1 MRSSQKKDQ
10 IYAKNDFCV
19 RSIGGHDAQT
29 AAVEPAAGAQVHAA
43 RHGARRVL
51 QGGRSA
57 SAGGRSPDV
66 AGVYGQDRGRRA
78 RCVRVGCC
86 GTGAVGHAGRQAL
99 PDAPAGGHDAGNWDA
114 WLISLSSGNEERPA
128 ATGRRQQFGRWAG
141 HPKADADVGI
151 PRTESDDDDEEAS
164 DTSDDGSDS
173 FASAA
178 SSPNEAKPSKGG
190 HGVGGDRGF
199 KKPPSA
205 ASPPQR
211 KRPAPV
217 ASKGQGQRKKLAQG
231 KRAPMR

>member
-1 MRSSQKKDQ
+1 MTPKPQLSSRLQGLKFMQRGMARAESSKEGGAPAPAAAAPTSPAST
-10 IYAKNDFCV
+10 AKTEGD
-19 RSIGGHDAQT
+19 
-29 AAVEPAAGAQVHAA
+29 EPAASGSDAAAQEQWVMPADK
-43 RHGARRVL
+43 
-51 QGGRSA
+51 RS
-57 SAGGRSPDV
+57 R
-66 AGVYGQDRGRRA
+66 
-78 RCVRVGCC
+78 
-86 GTGAVGHAGRQAL
+86 T
-99 PDAPAGGHDAGNWDA
+99 APAGGHDAGNWDA

-128 ATGRRQQFGRWAG
+128 ATGRRQQFGRWAR
-141 HPKADADVGI
+141 HPKADAGVGV
-151 PRTESDDDDEEAS
+151 PRTESDDDEEEAS

>member
-1 MRSSQKKDQ
+1 MTPKPQLSSRLQGLKFMQRGMARAESSKE
-10 IYAKNDFCV
+10 
-19 RSIGGHDAQT
+19 GGAP
-29 AAVEPAAGAQVHAA
+29 APAAAAPTSPASTAKTEGDERAASGSDAAAQEQWVMPADK
-43 RHGARRVL
+43 
-51 QGGRSA
+51 RS
-57 SAGGRSPDV
+57 R
-66 AGVYGQDRGRRA
+66 
-78 RCVRVGCC
+78 
-86 GTGAVGHAGRQAL
+86 T
-99 PDAPAGGHDAGNWDA
+99 APAGGHDAGNWDA

-128 ATGRRQQFGRWAG
+128 ATGRRQQFGRWAR
-141 HPKADADVGI
+141 HPKADAGVGV
-151 PRTESDDDDEEAS
+151 PRTESDDDEEEAS

>member
-1 MRSSQKKDQ
+1 MTPKPQLSSRLQGLKFMQRGMARAESSKEGGAPAPAVAAPTSPAST
-10 IYAKNDFCV
+10 AKTEGD
-19 RSIGGHDAQT
+19 
-29 AAVEPAAGAQVHAA
+29 EPAASGSDAAAQEQWVMPAEK
-43 RHGARRVL
+43 
-51 QGGRSA
+51 RS
-57 SAGGRSPDV
+57 R
-66 AGVYGQDRGRRA
+66 
-78 RCVRVGCC
+78 
-86 GTGAVGHAGRQAL
+86 T
-99 PDAPAGGHDAGNWDA
+99 APAGGHDAGNWDA

-128 ATGRRQQFGRWAG
+128 ATGRRQQFGRWAR
-141 HPKADADVGI
+141 HPKADAGVGV
-151 PRTESDDDDEEAS
+151 PRTESDDDEEEAS

-211 KRPAPV
+211 KRATPV